1 MKKAFTFLEIILGL
15 IIFSI
20 LSIIIS
26 KILSQIYF
34 YHFETLKNQNT
45 ILNLKN
51 ALLGLEKITQ
61 KCLNIK
67 IQNNALAC
75 LLFDEENLL
84 FLKDKQAFIINS
96 TLILKDKDEKY
107 YSPKSNFLIQYH
119 NNKDLFNL
127 NDKFI
132 YILFKDDIYKSLII
146 DNENLFLEHNF
157 TGHFLPL
164 QAKLNLF
171 LKNEELKYEVDPFSK
186 NHTLKGI
193 LAQNISDFTINQN
206 NKGIKIKLCS
216 SQDNKNLCLEKLIY
230 NEKSL
235 YFN

>member
-26 KILSQIYF
+26 KVLSQIYF

-51 ALLGLEKITQ
+51 ALLSLEKITQ

-67 IQNNALAC
+67 IQNNALTC

-132 YILFKDDIYKSLII
+132 YILFKDDIYKSLCKGY
-146 DNENLFLEHNF
+146 F
-157 TGHFLPL
+157 
-164 QAKLNLF
+164 K
-171 LKNEELKYEVDPFSK
+171 KNM
-186 NHTLKGI
+186 
-193 LAQNISDFTINQN
+193 
-206 NKGIKIKLCS
+206 
-216 SQDNKNLCLEKLIY
+216 
-230 NEKSL
+230 
-235 YFN
+235 

>member
-1 MKKAFTFLEIILGL
+1 
-15 IIFSI
+15 
-20 LSIIIS
+20 
-26 KILSQIYF
+26 
-34 YHFETLKNQNT
+34 
-45 ILNLKN
+45 
-51 ALLGLEKITQ
+51 
-61 KCLNIK
+61 
-67 IQNNALAC
+67 
-75 LLFDEENLL
+75 
-84 FLKDKQAFIINS
+84 
-96 TLILKDKDEKY
+96 
-107 YSPKSNFLIQYH
+107 
-119 NNKDLFNL
+119 
-127 NDKFI
+127 
-132 YILFKDDIYKSLII
+132 IYKSLII

-206 NKGIKIKLCS
+206 NKGIKMKLCS